1 MTVILSK
8 PCDSLIVDAYSPPA
22 PALPVPS
29 FEEDEFP
36 HGWRRITKTL
46 PDGSVRYHDIPLTPE
61 DFLNPEYG
69 DQMPQGREHAK
80 EAIDI
85 YDKINKHYHDNPCV
99 DVLFDTKIRWGIPG
113 LKEPFPDIAVIP
125 DVTDAEIIEGSFDV
139 VSHGTR
145 PCLII
150 EIMSP
155 NYKGDD
161 TDKVEI
167 YEQAGVS
174 EYIILNH
181 HPEDKSLPFELT
193 GYRLVRGEYRDIIP
207 DPEERLLSETTGI
220 RFGLG
225 TGGRE
230 LILTDAVTGKELLS
244 SKEGHK
250 AQLEAENRAEQ
261 AEHRAEHAEHRAEHA
276 ENRAEQ
282 EALARLEAEGR
293 AESETTRADQ
303 AEAELRRFRA
313 ELAKL
318 RGQT

>member
-139 VSHGTR
+139 VTHGTR

-167 YEQAGVS
+167 YEQAGVR
-174 EYIILNH
+174 EYIILDR
-181 HPEDKSLPFELT
+181 HPEDRSLPFELT
-193 GYRLVRGEYRDIIP
+193 GYRLVRDEYRDIIP
-207 DPEERLLSETTGI
+207 DPEGKLLSETTGI
-220 RFGLG
+220 RFAVCPDQ
-225 TGGRE
+225 RK
-230 LILTDAVTGKELLS
+230 LILTDAVTGEELLS
-244 SKEGHK
+244 AKE
-250 AQLEAENRAEQ
+250 
-261 AEHRAEHAEHRAEHA
+261 EHR
-276 ENRAEQ
+276 
-282 EALARLEAEGR
+282 ARLEAESR
-293 AESETTRADQ
+293 VRQETFARVEAEDRADQ
-303 AEAELRRFRA
+303 AEAELRRVRA
-313 ELAKL
+313 ELSRLHDKK
-318 RGQT
+318 